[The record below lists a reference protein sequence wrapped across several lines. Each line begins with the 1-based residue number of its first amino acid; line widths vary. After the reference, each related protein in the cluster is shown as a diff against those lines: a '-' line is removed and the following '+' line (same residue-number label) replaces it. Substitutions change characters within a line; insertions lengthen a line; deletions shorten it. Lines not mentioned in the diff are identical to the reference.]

1 MMSLFYSV
9 MRFAYA
15 NVFGSQQMLHYPL
28 HGEGDKTL
36 LDGQVRFTE
45 ACLSRLG
52 ALEGRAL
59 LDVGCG
65 NGVQALYIQRTHTP
79 SRLHGVDL
87 NAMHI
92 GLAQEAAAQAAA
104 PGLSFAVDDAQK
116 LASVPD
122 ESVDAVLCT
131 ESAHHYPDKDAFL
144 AQVKRVLRPGGRF
157 VIADL
162 LLRDGVKP
170 RRIDPSLSLFYWS
183 LPRYRD
189 ALSVNGLVLDAEEEL
204 TDRLIAGFEDR
215 SGWFDGASGSGY
227 LPSAVGKAIGR
238 GLTSVYLYELRNR
251 FHYFLLA
258 GAKA

>member
-15 NVFGSQQMLHYPL
+15 SVFGSQQMLHYPL
-28 HGEGDKTL
+28 HGPGDQTL
-36 LDGQVRFTE
+36 LDGQIRFTE

-52 ALEGRAL
+52 GMEGKAL

-65 NGVQALYIQRTHTP
+65 NGVQTLYIARTHAP
-79 SRLHGVDL
+79 ASVHGIDL

-92 GLAQEAAAQAAA
+92 ALAEAAAAKAAA
-104 PGLSFAVDDAQK
+104 TGLSFAVDDAQK
-116 LASVPD
+116 LATVPD
-122 ESVDAVLCT
+122 GSVDTVLCT

-144 AQVKRVLRPGGRF
+144 VQVRRVLRPGGRF

-162 LLRDGVKP
+162 LLRDGVRP
-170 RRIDPSLSLFYWS
+170 RRIDPQLSLFYWT
-183 LPRYRD
+183 LPRYRA
-189 ALSVNGLVLDAEEEL
+189 ALSANGLVLDTEEEL
-204 TDRLIAGFEDR
+204 TGGLIAGFENR
-215 SGWFDGASGSGY
+215 EGWYDGAAGAGT
-227 LPSAVGKAIGR
+227 LPRGIGR
-238 GLTSVYLYELRNR
+238 MIGRALTSVYLYELRNR